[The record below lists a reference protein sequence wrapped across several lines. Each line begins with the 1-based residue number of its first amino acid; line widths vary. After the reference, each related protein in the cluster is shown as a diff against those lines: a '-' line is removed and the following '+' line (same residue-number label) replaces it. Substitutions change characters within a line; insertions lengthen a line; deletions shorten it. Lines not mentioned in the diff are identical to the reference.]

1 MKKMGQ
7 KRSNYLQIGRRG
19 LFGGVVLNM
28 HMHWKKH
35 ETVKVFCKPCKPG
48 QVHEYAQE
56 LARLSGGIP
65 LQIIGDDTII
75 FDCGKN
81 YEQPEVMS
89 PIDTLSKNK
98 VYLCFM
104 KKEKK
109 RSEMHDCYSF
119 CSSFKSIGNAN
130 CFDVLPALSV
140 AEKVH
145 VMQVF
150 CKMRCKVEKNIFTLP
165 LQLCSEPALCI
176 FVTGSNSS
184 KVRGVQ

>member
-1 MKKMGQ
+1 MGKKWKAEKGRSKKGQ

-75 FDCGKN
+75 FYRRKN

-89 PIDTLSKNK
+89 PIDTLSKKK
-98 VYLCFM
+98 VCFCAAL
-104 KKEKK
+104 KKENK

-119 CSSFKSIGNAN
+119 CSSFKSTGNEN
-130 CFDVLPALSV
+130 CLDILPAAFSV

-145 VMQVF
+145 IMQLF
-150 CKMRCKVEKNIFTLP
+150 CKMWCK
-165 LQLCSEPALCI
+165 
-176 FVTGSNSS
+176 
-184 KVRGVQ
+184 

>member
-1 MKKMGQ
+1 MALLPSCTET
-7 KRSNYLQIGRRG
+7 RN
-19 LFGGVVLNM
+19 
-28 HMHWKKH
+28 KKH

-48 QVHEYAQE
+48 QGHEYAQE

-140 AEKVH
+140 AEKH
-145 VMQVF
+145 SCFAPTSLSGNPQTDSDF
-150 CKMRCKVEKNIFTLP
+150 YRKICPNPEKEGELREVD
-165 LQLCSEPALCI
+165 L
-176 FVTGSNSS
+176 
-184 KVRGVQ
+184 

>member
-1 MKKMGQ
+1 MGQ

-89 PIDTLSKNK
+89 PIDTLSKKK
-98 VYLCFM
+98 VCFCAAL
-104 KKEKK
+104 KKENK

-119 CSSFKSIGNAN
+119 CSSFKSTGNEN
-130 CFDVLPALSV
+130 CLDILPAAFSV

-145 VMQVF
+145 IMQLF
-150 CKMRCKVEKNIFTLP
+150 CKMWCK
-165 LQLCSEPALCI
+165 
-176 FVTGSNSS
+176 
-184 KVRGVQ
+184 